1 MMESIIYLV
10 AVLAAEI
17 ITVYLD
23 PLWGMII
30 HVAIMAAV
38 LVRSSLFK
46 DPLYQKLFLGFAL
59 VPLVRIISLSMGLGS
74 IPQIWWYPIIY
85 APLVVAS
92 FVVVRFSGYS
102 LKSVG
107 LNRNKL
113 LQQLLIALSGV
124 VFGFTEYFI
133 LFVFPSETLVAP
145 LPDTYSVANA
155 VWMGLILLV
164 TTGFVEEFMFRGVLQ
179 KSACD
184 AWGWW
189 GIIFV
194 SLLFAILHIGFK
206 SPLDVAFVM
215 GVALFFGWMVKKT
228 GSLLGVTLA
237 HGITNTLLFVVLPF
251 FI

>member
-1 MMESIIYLV
+1 MVEAIIYLV

-17 ITVYLD
+17 ITVYFD

-30 HVAIMAAV
+30 HVAIMATV
-38 LVRSSLFK
+38 LIRSSLVK
-46 DPLYQKLFLGFAL
+46 DPLYQRLFLGFAL
-59 VPLVRIISLSMGLGS
+59 GPLVRIISLSMGLGS

-92 FVVVRFSGYS
+92 LVIVRFSGYT
-102 LKSVG
+102 LRSVG

-113 LQQLLIALSGV
+113 LLQLVIALSGV
-124 VFGFTEYFI
+124 VFGFVEYFI
-133 LFVFPSETLVAP
+133 LFVFPSETLANP
-145 LPDTYSVANA
+145 LMDTFSVADA
-155 VWMGLILLV
+155 VWMGLILLF

-179 KSACD
+179 RSACD

-206 SPLDVAFVM
+206 SVLDVAFVM
-215 GVALFFGWMVKKT
+215 GVALFFAWVVKRT
-228 GSLLGVTLA
+228 GSLLGVTL
-237 HGITNTLLFVVLPF
+237 
-251 FI
+251 